1 MNKSFLN
8 TVECAEA
15 VVKLAIKKS
24 HTKPSKV
31 FLLGF
36 MGGIFIGLA
45 YVAYITVSQTLGG
58 NFDAGFAKFM
68 GATVFPVGIMLVL
81 FVGGDLFTGN
91 NLAFIG
97 YCTKDVSLKEVLTN
111 WISVWFG
118 NFTGSIFVAWVAFMA
133 GIFKSPAMHAAT
145 VSLAEHKVHLTFTE
159 GLFSGFLC
167 NILVALGVW
176 MTFSATDSI
185 GKIFSAWFPI
195 MMFALSGYQHIVA
208 NMFVL
213 SIAKMIEP
221 SIYSAGTAITHNL
234 FPVTIGNL
242 LSGGIFIPVI
252 YYTLYLKKENQ

>member
-1 MNKSFLN
+1 MNKTFLN

-15 VVKLAIKKS
+15 VVKLAIKKA
-24 HTKPSKV
+24 HTKASKV

-45 YVAYITVSQTLGG
+45 YIAYITVSQTLGTT
-58 NFDAGFAKFM
+58 FDAGFGKFM

-91 NLAFIG
+91 NLAFIA
-97 YCTKDVSLKEVLTN
+97 YCTKDVSLKEVMQN
-111 WISVWFG
+111 WITVWFG
-118 NFTGSIFVAWVAFMA
+118 NLIGSIFIAWVAFMG
-133 GIFKSPAMHAAT
+133 GIFKSSTMHSFT
-145 VSLAEHKVHLTFTE
+145 VHLAEHKVHLTFTE
-159 GLFSGFLC
+159 ALFSGFLC

-185 GKIFSAWFPI
+185 GKLFSAWFPI
-195 MMFALSGYQHIVA
+195 MMFALSGFQHVVA

-213 SIAKMIEP
+213 SIAKLIDP
-221 SIYSAGTAITHNL
+221 AIYTPVTALTHNL
-234 FPVTIGNL
+234 IPVTLGNL

-252 YYTLYLKKENQ
+252 YYNLYLKKDN